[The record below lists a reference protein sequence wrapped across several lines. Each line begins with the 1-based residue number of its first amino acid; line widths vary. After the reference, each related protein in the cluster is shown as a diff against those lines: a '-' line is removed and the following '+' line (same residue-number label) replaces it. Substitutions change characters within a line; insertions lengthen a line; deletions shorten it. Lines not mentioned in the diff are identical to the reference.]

1 MDACQLADKF
11 TTAELLERMKKIKEN
26 PKNQLTGFYLY
37 TPAARRKMAAITWA
51 ITYHMQE
58 ERRARG
64 EPGGYGEF
72 S

>member
-11 TTAELLERMKKIKEN
+11 TTAELLERMKKIK
-26 PKNQLTGFYLY
+26 
-37 TPAARRKMAAITWA
+37 AITWA